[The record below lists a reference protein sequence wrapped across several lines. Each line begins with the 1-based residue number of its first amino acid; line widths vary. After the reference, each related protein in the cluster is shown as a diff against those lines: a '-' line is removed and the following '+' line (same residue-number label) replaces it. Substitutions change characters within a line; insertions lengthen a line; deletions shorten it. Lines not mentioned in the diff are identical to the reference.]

1 MKLGTI
7 EHQGKTK
14 VVALID
20 ENTVLDLSGDYADM
34 VVLVETGEEA
44 LSAIRQKLTSP
55 DKTIPLSEVE
65 MRSPIMPVQ
74 YRDFMVHELHL
85 LNAYEQVNKMNGTEL
100 TIPQVWYDQPIY
112 YKGNR
117 MSFIGDKQDVIWPAY
132 SDSMDFELEMAII
145 IGKKG
150 KDISVAD
157 APSYIF
163 GYAILND
170 ISARDAQFKES
181 AAGLGPAKGKDFDT
195 GNILGPWILTAD
207 EVAYPPAFKMD
218 ALINGERW
226 GGGNSNLMH
235 HSFADMIAHVSQSET
250 LYPGE
255 VLGSG
260 TVGTG
265 CGLELGK
272 RLSSGDTIELTIE
285 KIGTL
290 TNTIKRN

>member
-20 ENTVLDLSGDYADM
+20 ENTVLDLSGDYTDM
-34 VVLVETGEEA
+34 VVLVESGEEA

-85 LNAYEQVNKMNGTEL
+85 LNAYEQANKMNGTEL

-150 KDISVAD
+150 KDISVDD

-218 ALINGERW
+218 AKINGERW

-235 HSFADMIAHVSQSET
+235 HSFVDMIAHVSQSET

-272 RLSSGDTIELTIE
+272 RLSPGDTIELTIE

>member
-7 EHQGKTK
+7 EHQGKLK

-20 ENTVLDLSGDYADM
+20 ENSVLDLSGDYSDM
-34 VVLVETGEEA
+34 VALVEAGEEA
-44 LSAIRQKLTSP
+44 LGAIRHKLISP
-55 DKTIPLSEVE
+55 DKTILLSDVE

-85 LNAYEQVNKMNGTEL
+85 LNAYEQFNKMNGSSL
-100 TIPQVWYDQPIY
+100 TIPKVWYEQPIY

-117 MSFIGDKQDVIWPAY
+117 MSFIGDKQDVTWPDY
-132 SDSMDFELEMAII
+132 SESMDFELEMAII

-170 ISARDAQFKES
+170 MSARDAQFREA

-195 GNILGPWILTAD
+195 GNILGPWITTAD
-207 EVAYPPAFKMD
+207 EISYPPVLKMD

-265 CGLELGK
+265 CGLELGM
-272 RLSSGDTIELTIE
+272 RLSPGDTIELTIE

-290 TNTIKRN
+290 TNTIKRD